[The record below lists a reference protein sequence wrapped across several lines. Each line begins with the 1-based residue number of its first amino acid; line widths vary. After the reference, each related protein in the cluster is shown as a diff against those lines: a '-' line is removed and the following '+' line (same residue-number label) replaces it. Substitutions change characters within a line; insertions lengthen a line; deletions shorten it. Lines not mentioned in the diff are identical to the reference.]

1 MLGRKKPVEI
11 VQGRERRPQ
20 DRAGANPAFS
30 YYASQRTPETTERR
44 SSPRQETPQPTKR
57 TLRLP
62 RSLAQVPFWL
72 LLTVAVVCL
81 VKVLFLS
88 TSPKVVI
95 LGSTSVSSTYAQSVS
110 VYAAAAQAQLRSSLT
125 SHSKL
130 TVNLNGTSSALEHQF
145 PELQAVSMTVPLV
158 SNRPIVHVQI
168 AQPSVIVQ
176 TGQGNYALNKSGIV
190 LAKLRTMPSGV
201 PVVSDQSGGTPSP
214 GKQYLASSTVSF
226 VQTVAYQFSAAQLP
240 IATFVLPSAS
250 LYELDV
256 RLDAKPYTIKC
267 NLQGDPLVQS
277 GAAIATLQH
286 LGASTPASYLDVR
299 VPDRVYYK

>member
-1 MLGRKKPVEI
+1 M
-11 VQGRERRPQ
+11 
-20 DRAGANPAFS
+20 
-30 YYASQRTPETTERR
+30 
-44 SSPRQETPQPTKR
+44 
-57 TLRLP
+57 
-62 RSLAQVPFWL
+62 
-72 LLTVAVVCL
+72 

-95 LGSTSVSSTYAQSVS
+95 LGSTSVSSTYAQSAG
-110 VYAAAAQAQLRSSLT
+110 VYAAAARAQLKSSVT

-158 SNRPIVHVQI
+158 SNRPIVYVQV

-190 LAKLRTMPSGV
+190 LAKLHALPSGV
-201 PVVSDQSGGTPSP
+201 PMVSDQSGGTPLP
-214 GKQYLASSTVSF
+214 GKQYLASSTVAF
-226 VQTVAYQFSAAQLP
+226 VQTVAYQFAAAKLSV
-240 IATFVLPSAS
+240 ATFVLPSSS

-256 RLDAKPYTIKC
+256 RLDGKPYTVKC

-277 GAAIATLQH
+277 GAAIATLQQ
-286 LGASTPASYLDVR
+286 LSASQPVSYLDVR